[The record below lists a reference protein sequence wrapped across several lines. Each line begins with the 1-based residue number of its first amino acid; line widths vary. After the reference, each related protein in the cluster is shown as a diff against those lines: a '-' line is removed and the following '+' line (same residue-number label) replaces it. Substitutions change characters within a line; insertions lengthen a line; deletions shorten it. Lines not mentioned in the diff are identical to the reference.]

1 MSQNGQQHERRIH
14 RLLKYVLPI
23 NTPRTNRM
31 RVCQFFAETLMPFF
45 GNMVEERGRLLPMQ
59 GEKVDV
65 TVMSMILRVNSII
78 KKEKKLVE

>member
-1 MSQNGQQHERRIH
+1 
-14 RLLKYVLPI
+14 
-23 NTPRTNRM
+23 
-31 RVCQFFAETLMPFF
+31 MPFF